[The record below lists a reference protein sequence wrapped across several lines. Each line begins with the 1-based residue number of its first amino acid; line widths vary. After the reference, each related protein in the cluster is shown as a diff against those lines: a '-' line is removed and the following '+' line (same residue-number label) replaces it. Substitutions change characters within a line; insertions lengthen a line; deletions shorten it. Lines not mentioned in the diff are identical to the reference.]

1 MLPKAVSKPVMLRLP
16 ADVKT
21 WLEQEAARM
30 MASQNSEIVRCLRAR
45 MDADKR
51 AAQRER
57 ATG

>member
-1 MLPKAVSKPVMLRLP
+1 MSKPVMLRLP